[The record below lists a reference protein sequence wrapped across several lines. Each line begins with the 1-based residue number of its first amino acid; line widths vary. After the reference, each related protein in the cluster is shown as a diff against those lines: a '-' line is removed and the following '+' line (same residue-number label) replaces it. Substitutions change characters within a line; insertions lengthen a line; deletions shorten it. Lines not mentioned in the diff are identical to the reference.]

1 MPQDAN
7 LIDRVGAL
15 PRVLVVSDI
24 LLYREGVASG
34 LARDGA
40 MSVQAAAAGRQ
51 ALMAMQQSA
60 IDVVLLDASAA
71 EALAFAR
78 VLRLNWPRAPVIGFG
93 VCDDINGLACAEA
106 GLVGFIGRD
115 GTIAE
120 LAQAVERA
128 LAGEGICSPRL
139 AALLCERVAVLS
151 RPGLAAPSPLTRR
164 ERQIAEL
171 VADGLSNKEVALELR
186 IGPAT
191 VKNHVHNIL
200 EKLHVA
206 RRGAIGCR
214 VQQMP
219 MSGG

>member
-1 MPQDAN
+1 MPQEAN
-7 LIDRVGAL
+7 LIDRADTP

-40 MSVQAAAAGRQ
+40 MSVLAAAAGRQ
-51 ALMAMQQSA
+51 ALSVMQQAA
-60 IDVVLLDASAA
+60 IEVVLLDASAA

-78 VLRLNWPRAPVIGFG
+78 VLRLNWPGVPVIGFG
-93 VCDDINGLACAEA
+93 ICDDVNGLACAEA

-115 GTIAE
+115 GT
-120 LAQAVERA
+120 
-128 LAGEGICSPRL
+128 
-139 AALLCERVAVLS
+139 
-151 RPGLAAPSPLTRR
+151 
-164 ERQIAEL
+164 IAEL

-214 VQQMP
+214 VQQTP